1 MREIIERA
9 MSKGAERCEVFSL
22 SSLNTDVDYEAGRLK
37 NLSNTEETGLALRL
51 VRDGRLGF
59 ATSTKVGDTDRL
71 VDDALETATCGEE
84 VEYGFAGEVEAGS
97 VATRD
102 DSVKELSIDEMMK
115 RSEEAI
121 ARVRDYEK
129 EIKLGSGTSRNVQTI
144 GVATSEGL
152 DASFERT
159 LYQFH
164 VEGLL
169 VEGDNMLS
177 AGGYYGGTFLDDG
190 GMELVDKAIED
201 FRNGRK
207 NAQVKGG
214 PTTVILTPRAAADV
228 FLTLNYGVNG
238 SMVERKLSPLTDKL
252 GDTVLDERVSIYDD
266 GLMETGYAASPFDD
280 EGVPMQRTPVFEGGV
295 LRNFLTDLRTAQK
308 LDLPP
313 TGNGLKL
320 KRLVASKDLGTMPAP
335 EITNWE
341 MSGGD
346 KPYAELLAG
355 VGEGVIVDSIMG
367 IMMGN
372 LVAGDFSGNVALGF
386 KVENGKIVGRV
397 KDTMI
402 AGNVY
407 KLLKDNLVELS
418 SEVERTGLFG
428 FIGSHR
434 YPYVLLKDV
443 ILSTKS

>member
-1 MREIIERA
+1 VREIIERA
-9 MSKGAERCEVFSL
+9 VSKGAERCEVFSL
-22 SSLNTDVDYEAGRLK
+22 NSLNTDVEYEAGRLK

-51 VRDGRLGF
+51 VSDGRLGF
-59 ATSTKVGDTDRL
+59 ATTTKVDDTDKL
-71 VDDALETATCGEE
+71 IDDALETATCGEK
-84 VEYGFAGEVEAGS
+84 VEYGFGGKAQTGS
-97 VATRD
+97 ISTRD
-102 DSVKELSIDEMMK
+102 ARVAELSIEEMMK
-115 RSEEAI
+115 RSEDAI
-121 ARVRDYEK
+121 AKIQDYEK
-129 EIKLGSGTSRNVQTI
+129 EIKASSGTSRNVQTI

-152 DASFERT
+152 DTVYERT
-159 LYQFH
+159 LYQFYAY
-164 VEGLL
+164 GLL
-169 VEGDNMLS
+169 IEGDNMLN
-177 AGGYYGGTFLDDG
+177 AGRYYGGTFLDDG
-190 GMELVDKAIED
+190 GPRLVDETIED
-201 FRNGRK
+201 FKNGRK
-207 NAQVKGG
+207 NVTLKGG
-214 PTTVILTPRAAADV
+214 PTTVILTPHAVADV

-238 SMVERKLSPLTDKL
+238 SMVERKLSPLTGRL
-252 GDTVLDERVSIYDD
+252 GETVLDERVSICDD
-266 GLMETGYAASPFDD
+266 GLMETGFSASPFDD

-295 LRNFLTDLRTAQK
+295 LKNFLTDLRTAQK
-308 LDLPP
+308 LDLPL

-320 KRLVASKDLGTMPAP
+320 KRLVASKELGKMPAP

-355 VGEGVIVDSIMG
+355 VKDGVIVDSIMG

-443 ILSTKS
+443 VLSTKS